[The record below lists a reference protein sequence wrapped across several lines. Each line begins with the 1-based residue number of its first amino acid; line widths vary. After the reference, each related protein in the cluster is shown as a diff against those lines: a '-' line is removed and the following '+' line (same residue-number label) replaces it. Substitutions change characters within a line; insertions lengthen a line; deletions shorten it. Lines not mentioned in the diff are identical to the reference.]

1 MDMVGERGGRI
12 HPSRPHVPEP
22 ARPSVSD
29 TVHVLCVPATHRAE
43 RHVPRKYTDGS
54 RCYTERQR
62 PRDSQNCRPRAL

>member
-29 TVHVLCVPATHRAE
+29 TVHVLCVPTTHQTKQ
-43 RHVPRKYTDGS
+43 HVPQKYTDSSESS
-54 RCYTERQR
+54 RTVAHTPWQ
-62 PRDSQNCRPRAL
+62 AV